1 MNRKMKKHLIL
12 VALLLLALVF
22 VSCGEKEPANSGA
35 IVLKTIENLSDY
47 VIVRSGNS
55 TSEATKNATSL
66 RKAINDA
73 TDAGVTIKTDEF
85 KAKYEI
91 LVGKTARNESIEAH
105 TNLRASDYVIK
116 MVGNKIVIAGG
127 SDEALA
133 DACEFFKTN
142 FINSESKWVK
152 APTGEGYRFTGNYLV
167 DSLSV
172 DGVDI
177 TEFSLY
183 YKGVLLDV
191 EDIRTRLS
199 EAFGA
204 EMPIVPG
211 NEVKDDHYIYIDNS
225 GLIEHEYSIEVLD
238 GDIYIK
244 GSFNTIDEA
253 IDYFLGDYIAGKK
266 DVVLKSGESNSAVMS
281 TGKKEIYTKD
291 QLMQV
296 LTDVYNNPNACI
308 IGQQCFHGVKDM
320 VGVTIEDFE
329 KSTGQKPGIIGI
341 DTGCYGVMM
350 PTITPERLSQLVC
363 ETVEYCA
370 EGGIVTC
377 SAHWT
382 NPYSPD
388 QLVRGTLGN
397 FSTAEEYEAA
407 LRAVFTPGNE
417 YYDFF
422 MEILAL
428 DADLF
433 EALEDNGVTMIYR
446 PIHEMNGNWF
456 WFCVTQNGTTM
467 SAEVMVDFWKFIYN
481 YMEEERGLDNLLWNY
496 GPNTS
501 GNEVNGPGGTM
512 YCYPGD
518 EYVDM
523 VGVDWYTGGKLEITN
538 NNNYLE
544 MIDQTHKIGAI
555 TEFGVGGSVKA
566 DSYEEQHNYYNTDSL
581 IIDLWTLME
590 DGYNFTYLLTW
601 HNQSFCTIGAMG
613 GETGGF
619 DFMNEEYTL
628 GQADVKAM
636 FDALK

>member
-1 MNRKMKKHLIL
+1 MKKHLIL
-12 VALLLLALVF
+12 VALLLIALVF
-22 VSCGEKEPANSGA
+22 ASCGEKAPSNSGA
-35 IVLKTIENLSDY
+35 IVLKTIDNISDY

-55 TSEATKNATSL
+55 SSEVTQNATSL
-66 RKAINDA
+66 RKAINEA
-73 TDAGVTIKTDEF
+73 TGAGVSIKTDDF
-85 KAKYEI
+85 KSKCEI
-91 LVGKTARNESIEAH
+91 LVGETSRQESIDAH
-105 TNLRASDYVIK
+105 EGLRSSDYLIK

-133 DACEFFKTN
+133 DACKFFKTN
-142 FINSESKWVK
+142 FINAEGKWVK
-152 APTGEGYRFTGNYLV
+152 APTGDGYRVMGKYLV

-177 TEFSLY
+177 SEFSVY
-183 YKGVLLDV
+183 YEGVLLDT
-191 EDIRTRLS
+191 ENIMARLS

-204 EMPIVPG
+204 DISLVTK
-211 NEVKDDHYIYIDNS
+211 NEVKDDHYIYLDNS
-225 GLIEHEYSIEVLD
+225 GLIEHEYSIEILD
-238 GDIYIK
+238 GDIYIR
-244 GSFNTIDEA
+244 GSFNTIDDA
-253 IDYFLGDYIAGKK
+253 IDYFLGDYLGGKK
-266 DVVLKSGESNSAVMS
+266 EIALKSVESNSGIMS

-296 LTDVYNNPNACI
+296 LTDVYNDPNSCI

-320 VGVTIEDFE
+320 VGVTIADFE

-363 ETVEYCA
+363 ETVDYCA
-370 EGGIVTC
+370 DGGIVTC

-382 NPYSPD
+382 NPYAPD
-388 QLVRGTLGN
+388 QLVRGKLGE
-397 FSTAEEYEAA
+397 FSTPEEYEAA

-422 MEILAL
+422 MEILSL

-433 EALEDNGVTMIYR
+433 EALENNGVPMIYR
-446 PIHEMNGNWF
+446 PIHEMNGGWF

-467 SAEVMVDFWKFIYN
+467 SADVMVDFWKFIYN
-481 YMEEERGLDNLLWNY
+481 YMEEERGLTNLLWNY

-501 GNEVNGPGGTM
+501 GNVQNTPGGTMGPM

-523 VGVDWYTGGKLEITN
+523 VGVDWYTSGNLEIRSG
-538 NNNYLE
+538 NNYLD
-544 MIDQTHKIGAI
+544 MLDQTHKIGAI
-555 TEFGVGGSVKA
+555 TEFGVSGAVKA
-566 DSYEEQHNYYNTDSL
+566 ESYEEQHKLYNTDSL
-581 IIDLWTLME
+581 LIDLWTLLD

-613 GETGGF
+613 GEKGGF
-619 DFMNEEYTL
+619 DFMNEDYTL
-628 GQADVKAM
+628 GQADVKAL